1 MEELF
6 LPVLHSFENN
16 NVFTGSYGA
25 LRFKVTPAI
34 TMKNPKEVD
43 MEASS
48 MPVSYTHLPRHTAD
62 EGKRSRKD
70 GQFHGTSDV
79 NKQQK
84 TQSVGED
91 TKHILSDTLWTFR
104 RVGHGV
110 GQANSPPEKPNK

>member
-48 MPVSYTHLPRHTAD
+48 MLCELWHGPFCYEKSEMEAQETFPLSEER
-62 EGKRSRKD
+62 EGEYAAVPA
-70 GQFHGTSDV
+70 FT
-79 NKQQK
+79 
-84 TQSVGED
+84 
-91 TKHILSDTLWTFR
+91 
-104 RVGHGV
+104 RVKKCPGGIPGIFARGV
-110 GQANSPPEKPNK
+110 VHQGRTW

>member
-48 MPVSYTHLPRHTAD
+48 MLCELWHGPFCYEKSEMEAQETFPLRKGRKTCGSSCFRTSEVHRPGRTRAIFALPLVLPGRT
-62 EGKRSRKD
+62 
-70 GQFHGTSDV
+70 
-79 NKQQK
+79 
-84 TQSVGED
+84 
-91 TKHILSDTLWTFR
+91 
-104 RVGHGV
+104 
-110 GQANSPPEKPNK
+110 

>member
-48 MPVSYTHLPRHTAD
+48 MLCPCFSSILINFRYHLKILLSYP
-62 EGKRSRKD
+62 
-70 GQFHGTSDV
+70 
-79 NKQQK
+79 
-84 TQSVGED
+84 
-91 TKHILSDTLWTFR
+91 
-104 RVGHGV
+104 
-110 GQANSPPEKPNK
+110 

>member
-48 MPVSYTHLPRHTAD
+48 MLCELWHGPFCYEKSEMEAQETFPLS
-62 EGKRSRKD
+62 EKGKEYAAVPA
-70 GQFHGTSDV
+70 FT
-79 NKQQK
+79 
-84 TQSVGED
+84 
-91 TKHILSDTLWTFR
+91 
-104 RVGHGV
+104 RVKKCPGGIPGIFARGV
-110 GQANSPPEKPNK
+110 VH

>member
-48 MPVSYTHLPRHTAD
+48 MLCELWHGPFCYEKSEMEAQETFPLSE
-62 EGKRSRKD
+62 EGKENMRQFLLSHICGSSP
-70 GQFHGTSDV
+70 GQNPVYFCAASCPSG
-79 NKQQK
+79 
-84 TQSVGED
+84 
-91 TKHILSDTLWTFR
+91 
-104 RVGHGV
+104 
-110 GQANSPPEKPNK
+110 ANMVE

>member
-43 MEASS
+43 MEASCS
-48 MPVSYTHLPRHTAD
+48 ASSGTD
-62 EGKRSRKD
+62 RSATKKARWRRRKP
-70 GQFHGTSDV
+70 F
-79 NKQQK
+79 
-84 TQSVGED
+84 
-91 TKHILSDTLWTFR
+91 L
-104 RVGHGV
+104 
-110 GQANSPPEKPNK
+110 